1 MVLPVNYL
9 IIRALPQYDQFS
21 APTSPSNT
29 RTRSGHQLTPPG
41 DRRGLIDRLV
51 SVWLPGPDGRRP
63 VYGAV
68 DRLHTDPG
76 WKGHPALSRDVQGD
90 NGGGRCS

>member
-1 MVLPVNYL
+1 MDGTCFFLSRGTAYFTVEYPDPL
-9 IIRALPQYDQFS
+9 R
-21 APTSPSNT
+21 
-29 RTRSGHQLTPPG
+29 PPADPAG
-41 DRRGLIDRLV
+41 DRRGLTDRLV
-51 SVWLPGPDGRRP
+51 SIWLPGPDGRRP

-90 NGGGRCS
+90 NGGGRCL

>member
-1 MVLPVNYL
+1 VVLPVNYL
-9 IIRALPQYDQFS
+9 IIRALLQYDQFFG
-21 APTSPSNT
+21 PDFTVEYPDPL
-29 RTRSGHQLTPPG
+29 RPPADPAG
-41 DRRGLIDRLV
+41 DRRGLTDRLV
-51 SVWLPGPDGRRP
+51 SIWLPGPDGRRP